1 MAINLGHLRRSPTDK
16 HVAGVAGGIA
26 HFFDI
31 DPVVVRVAFV
41 VLAFFGGAGLL
52 LYIGVWIFTPMEDD
66 PRVPFSMDAR
76 SRALALYIVA
86 GLAIVVLLGTT
97 FGNLHA
103 PWFVWVIAAGALLLL
118 WRERQWRRVPYV
130 RVRRGWV
137 EDVPPAPVADAPEP
151 PAGDVA
157 PEPAGAAEP
166 VTPPTEGGG
175 TATYV
180 APPRATSSVTFE
192 SFPLAPPRPRKPGPI
207 LFWFTLA
214 VIALAEGVLG
224 TIDVAGAHI
233 IGPAYAATAVG
244 ITAVMLVVG
253 AFWGRPG
260 GLILVG
266 LVASFCLLVS
276 TTLHEA
282 GWTGQADDIR
292 IAPTSTSDLGSSY
305 TMTTGELKIDLRE
318 LSDVQ
323 GLDGRDLDLH
333 GHIGHIEVFL
343 PTGVGAVVDAEVHG
357 PGHVQVGDDDHGG
370 IDTTVNTT
378 LPATSGY
385 PTVQITADLSVGE
398 IEINRG

>member
-41 VLAFFGGAGLL
+41 VLAFFGGAGLI
-52 LYIGVWIFTPMEDD
+52 LYLGVWIFTPMEDD
-66 PRVPFSMDAR
+66 PRVPFSMDVR
-76 SRALALYIVA
+76 SRALALYIVI
-86 GLAIVVLLGTT
+86 GLAVVVLLGTT

-130 RVRRGWV
+130 RMRRGWV
-137 EDVPPAPVADAPEP
+137 EDEPAAPVAE
-151 PAGDVA
+151 DVA
-157 PEPAGAAEP
+157 PEPVAEPEPP
-166 VTPPTEGGG
+166 VTPPADGG

-180 APPRATSSVTFE
+180 APPRATTSVTFE
-192 SFPLAPPRPRKPGPI
+192 SFPLPQPKPRRPGPI

-224 TIDVAGAHI
+224 TIDVAGAHV

-282 GWTGQADDIR
+282 GWDGQADDIR
-292 IAPTSTSDLGSSY
+292 IAPTSTAALQPSY
-305 TMTTGELKIDLRE
+305 AMTTGELKIDLRG
-318 LSDVQ
+318 LTDMPS
-323 GLDGRDLDLH
+323 LDGHSLDLD
-333 GHIGHIEVFL
+333 GHIGHIEVLL
-343 PTGVGAVVDAEVHG
+343 PAGVGADVVAEVHG

-370 IDTTVNTT
+370 IDTTVDTT

-385 PTVQITADLSVGE
+385 PTIHITADLSVGE
-398 IEINRG
+398 IEIHRG